1 MFQSQIYLL
10 LQIAFCQRVRK
21 KTNNWLYLL
30 FHNVK
35 VYEAIC
41 HDQLYQMLFVSQKNS
56 TNKNFIIYC
65 LFSIFNADISHAY
78 VQQITFFFEIQIVFI
93 LNFMVIQKSH
103 QLLCISFLSKLFY
116 PNLIIERWVYTYNT
130 QVWNLSCK
138 MGSLQQ
144 FLKCLKKYLL

>member
-65 LFSIFNADISHAY
+65 LFNIFNADISHAD
-78 VQQITFFFEIQIVFI
+78 VHFI